1 MKHAWFA
8 LVISGFAVACSGSGS
23 PGAAAPTGNG
33 ASGDG
38 AGGDAATGMAGGPSA
53 QAGASASGGAPGA
66 EVVSGTPDAKGW
78 VLVPPTDAHLFYN
91 GRVDRANPAAYRFAY
106 PAVSIRAHFSGT
118 GLSLSLKDHGQGTPT
133 SSNFYDVVIDGGMPT
148 VLAVTADQTEY
159 PLADGLPSGEHTVE
173 VFKRIESAPG
183 GSADA
188 GLGEF
193 MGFRVPAG
201 TTLLPVAAHP
211 HRIEAVG
218 DSITCG
224 YGVELS
230 TMTPDNAHY
239 SSQNENAHHSYV
251 ALAATLLDAEYQAV
265 AYSGRGMSRNY
276 ADGGGLTLPDMYKL
290 TLPDEPDGP
299 AWDTTAS
306 VPDVVVINLGT
317 NDFSTVGVDRDLF
330 RTKYQAFLS
339 DLRADYPNA
348 TVLATLGPMLSDY
361 YPVGAAAW
369 TNSQADVQAAVKAR
383 NDAGDANV
391 SFLAFAPQT
400 GPWGEDWHP
409 TVAEQQTMANAV
421 VAKVKAAKG
430 W

>member
-8 LVISGFAVACSGSGS
+8 FAVSGFIVACSGSGS
-23 PGAAAPTGNG
+23 PNAAAPS
-33 ASGDG
+33 ASG
-38 AGGDAATGMAGGPSA
+38 AGGDGTGGT
-53 QAGASASGGAPGA
+53 AGAGSAAQSGAGAGA
-66 EVVSGTPDAKGW
+66 NGGSPSGEIVSGTPDANGW
-78 VLVPPTDAHLFYN
+78 VLVPPTDANLFYN
-91 GRVDRANPAAYRFAY
+91 GRVDRTNSAAYRFAY
-106 PAVSIRAHFSGT
+106 PAVSIRAHFVGT
-118 GLSLSLKDHGQGTPT
+118 GVSLSLTDHGQGTPT
-133 SSNFYDVVIDGGMPT
+133 SSNFYDVVVDGGMPM
-148 VLAVTADQTEY
+148 VLPVTADQTEY
-159 PLADGLPSGEHTVE
+159 PLADSLPSGEHTVE

-183 GSADA
+183 GSPDA

-193 MGFRVPAG
+193 MGFRVPTG
-201 TTLLPVAAHP
+201 TMLLPVVARP

-230 TMTPDNAHY
+230 TMTPDTAHF
-239 SSQNENAHHSYV
+239 STQNENAHHSYV

-290 TLPDEPDGP
+290 TLPDEPQGP
-299 AWDTTAS
+299 AWDATAS

-330 RTKYQAFLS
+330 RTKYQGFLA
-339 DLRADYPNA
+339 DLRTDYPNA
-348 TVLATLGPMLSDY
+348 TLLATLGPMLSDY

-409 TVAEQQTMANAV
+409 TLAEQQTMANAV

>member
-38 AGGDAATGMAGGPSA
+38 AGGNAATGAAGAGG
-53 QAGASASGGAPGA
+53 
-66 EVVSGTPDAKGW
+66 GW

-91 GRVDRANPAAYRFAY
+91 GRVDRANSTAYRFAY

-118 GLSLSLKDHGQGTPT
+118 GISLSLKDHGQGTPT
-133 SSNFYDVVIDGGMPT
+133 SSNFYDVVIDGQMPT

-201 TTLLPVAAHP
+201 TTLLPVAARP

-230 TMTPDNAHY
+230 TMTPDDAHY

-251 ALAATLLDAEYQAV
+251 ALAAILLDAEYQAV
-265 AYSGRGMSRNY
+265 AYSGRGISRNY
-276 ADGGGLTLPDMYKL
+276 ADGGGLTLPDLYKL
-290 TLPDEPDGP
+290 TLPDEPAGP
-299 AWDTTAS
+299 AWDPTAS

-330 RTKYQAFLS
+330 RSKYQAFLS

-348 TVLATLGPMLSDY
+348 TLLATLGPMLSDY

-369 TNSQADVQAAVKAR
+369 TNSQADIQAAVKAR

-409 TVAEQQTMANAV
+409 TVAEQQVMANAL